1 MTDIEQYINNKVVTS
16 SGMVVEY
23 CVQTYGITEINAR
36 KRIQRLPESIYKI
49 KGICKDNQSILYHK
63 DKWGDEEFY
72 NGLVEILHENANQHY
87 LIINGLWLH
96 DGIILKEKLASFTAS
111 PILRKKGHK
120 SFESVLSD
128 LKSLRLVEEST
139 THYSLSG
146 YANINEKRAK
156 AVNMLQAI
164 TIAHFHEWARNIGLI
179 SYDSAKFDS
188 EFSRYQFSMVA
199 PSYIKSLT
207 SKLSDKLIPAFV
219 LADIIL
225 KQDITEMDVQF
236 LIKKLQ
242 NISMQN
248 QSAKFIPFLLVSS
261 HNSDVY
267 HALKS
272 NGIVVGNIDELFGK
286 KYSETILGILNLI
299 ENAGAVLK
307 NNPDQYIKLIE
318 NIEKLAVGK
327 TYNLK
332 GDLFEMAVGLFHG
345 QQCQSLE
352 ISKNIHYDYKHR
364 EIDVYAVY
372 QDKVVFAECKG
383 YNYPIDDGY
392 IDEWLSTKIPVI
404 RDWAL
409 SCESLKSKKIDF
421 EIWCTGGFTEES
433 ITKLVAAKEKT
444 KKYFIDFFDLN
455 RMRSVAR
462 DKNINHFEK
471 VIKTYYIKEV

>member
-1 MTDIEQYINNKVVTS
+1 MTNIEQYINNKIVVS

-23 CVQTYGITEINAR
+23 CVQALGITEINAR
-36 KRIQRLPESIYKI
+36 KRIQRLPDNICKI
-49 KGICKDNQSILYHK
+49 RGICKDNQSILYHK
-63 DKWGDEEFY
+63 DNWGNEEFY
-72 NGLVEILHENANQHY
+72 DALVNVLSENANQHY
-87 LIINGLWLH
+87 LMINGLKLH
-96 DGIILKEKLASFTAS
+96 NGILLKEKLASFTAS
-111 PILRKKGHK
+111 PILHKKGHK
-120 SFESVLSD
+120 SFGSVLND
-128 LKSLRLVEEST
+128 LKKLRLIEESI

-146 YANINEKRAK
+146 YACINEKRSK
-156 AVNMLQAI
+156 AVNTLQAI
-164 TIAHFHEWARNIGLI
+164 IIAHFHEWARNIGLI
-179 SYDSAKFDS
+179 SYDSARFDS

-199 PSYIKSLT
+199 PSYIKSLS
-207 SKLSDKLIPAFV
+207 SKPCGKLIPAFV
-219 LADIIL
+219 LADIVL
-225 KQDITEMDVQF
+225 NKDITEIDVQF
-236 LIKKLQ
+236 FVKKLQ

-248 QSAKFIPFLLVSS
+248 QSAKFIPFLLVGS

-267 HALKS
+267 HTLKS
-272 NGIVVGNIDELFGK
+272 NGIVVGNIDELFGE
-286 KYSETILGILNLI
+286 KYSETIFGILNLI
-299 ENAGAVLK
+299 ENAGAILR

-352 ISKNIHYDYKHR
+352 ISKNIYYDSKHR

-383 YNYPIDDGY
+383 YSYPIDDGY
-392 IDEWLSTKIPVI
+392 IDEWLSAKIPVI

-409 SCESLKSKKIDF
+409 SCESLNSKKIQF
-421 EIWCTGGFTEES
+421 EIWCTGGFTEDS
-433 ITKLVAAKEKT
+433 INKLVTAREKT
-444 KKYFIDFFDLN
+444 KKYSIDYFDLN

-462 DKNINHFEK
+462 DKNISHFEK

>member
-1 MTDIEQYINNKVVTS
+1 MTDIEQYINNKVVVS

-23 CVQTYGITEINAR
+23 CVQTLGITEINAR

-72 NGLVEILHENANQHY
+72 DGLIDVLRVNANQHY
-87 LIINGLWLH
+87 LIINSLKLH
-96 DGIILKEKLASFTAS
+96 DGTILKEKLASFTAS
-111 PILRKKGHK
+111 PILHKKGHK
-120 SFESVLSD
+120 SFESVLND
-128 LKSLRLVEEST
+128 LKNLRLIEEST

-156 AVNMLQAI
+156 AVNTLQAI

-179 SYDSAKFDS
+179 SYDSARFDS
-188 EFSRYQFSMVA
+188 EFSRYQFCMVA
-199 PSYIKSLT
+199 TSYIKSLF
-207 SKLSDKLIPAFV
+207 SKSGAKLIPAFV
-219 LADIIL
+219 LADIVL
-225 KQDITEMDVQF
+225 NRNITEVDIQF

-248 QSAKFIPFLLVSS
+248 QSAKFIPFLLVGS

-286 KYSETILGILNLI
+286 KYSETIFGILNLI

-352 ISKNIHYDYKHR
+352 ISKNIHYNSKHR

-372 QDKVVFAECKG
+372 QDKVIFAECKG

-392 IDEWLSTKIPVI
+392 IDEWLSAKIPVI

-409 SCESLKSKKIDF
+409 SCESLNGKKIQF

-433 ITKLVAAKEKT
+433 TNKLVTAKEKT
-444 KKYFIDFFDLN
+444 KKYSIDSFDLDK
-455 RMRSVAR
+455 MRSVAR
-462 DKNINHFEK
+462 DKNISHFEK